1 MMRSVEES
9 ACLSAWRDRTVET
22 CVLCAGL
29 GLCALCVPSLLA
41 GPAVIAVAF
50 LLSRLAGVPAR
61 PWLGMLLGGAGFAL
75 VSLLPLSLEVRWS
88 EGPVLGL
95 DREGLQR
102 GLLAL
107 TRSTGTLSA
116 TLLLV
121 FTTPFPR
128 LVELLRRCRTPEIL
142 TDLLVL
148 VHRQIFLLDETFSR
162 LRRSLACRGGAGS
175 KAALRRS
182 LPLAAAALFVHSL
195 DRASRLEA
203 GLASRGSLD
212 GAVRFPREGIATDA
226 ASLAGALAV
235 PVILTILVLFGKARL
250 GL

>member
-1 MMRSVEES
+1 MRSVEES
-9 ACLSAWRDRTVET
+9 ACLCAWRDRTVET

-50 LLSRLAGVPAR
+50 LLSRLAQVPAW
-61 PWLGMLLGGAGFAL
+61 PWWRMLLGGAGFAV
-75 VSLLPLSLEVRWS
+75 VSLLPLSLEVRWLG
-88 EGPVLGL
+88 GPAFGL
-95 DREGLQR
+95 DGVGLQR
-102 GLLAL
+102 GLFALA
-107 TRSTGTLSA
+107 RSTGTLSA

-128 LVELLRRCRTPEIL
+128 LVGLLRRWGVPELL
-142 TDLLVL
+142 TDLLIL
-148 VHRQIFLLDETFSR
+148 VHRQIFLLDETFAR

-175 KAALRRS
+175 NAALRRS

-203 GLASRGSLD
+203 GLAARGSLD
-212 GAVRFPREGIATDA
+212 GAVRFPREGFEVKA
-226 ASLAGALAV
+226 AGLAGALAV
-235 PVILTILVLFGKARL
+235 PVILAILVLFGKARL

>member
-1 MMRSVEES
+1 MRRVEES
-9 ACLSAWRDRTVET
+9 ACLSVWRERTVET

-29 GLCALCVPSLLA
+29 GACALCVPSLLA
-41 GPAVIAVAF
+41 GPAVIAVAV
-50 LLSRLAGVPAR
+50 LLSRRAGVPAR
-61 PWLGMLLGGAGFAL
+61 PWLGMLLGGTGFAL
-75 VSLLPLSLEVRWS
+75 LSLLPLSLEVKLGGGTS
-88 EGPVLGL
+88 LGL
-95 DREGLQR
+95 DRTGLQR

-107 TRSTGTLSA
+107 SRSSGTLSA

-128 LVELLRRCRTPEIL
+128 LVGLLRRCRVPDLL

-162 LRRSLACRGGAGS
+162 LRRSLASRGGAGS

-212 GAVRFPREGIATDA
+212 GAVRFPSVRFEVKA
-226 ASLAGALAV
+226 AGLAGALAV
-235 PVILTILVLFGKARL
+235 PSLLTILVLFGKARL